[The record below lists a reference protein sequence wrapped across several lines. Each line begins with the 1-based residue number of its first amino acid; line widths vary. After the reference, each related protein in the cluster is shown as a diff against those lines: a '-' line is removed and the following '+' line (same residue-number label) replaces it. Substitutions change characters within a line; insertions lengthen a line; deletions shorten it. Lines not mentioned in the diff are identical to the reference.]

1 MKSLWL
7 NALLFQ
13 ATWFACV
20 LGAAMGQSWLGA
32 VPLAML
38 ALQVARRPRAGD
50 LRLVT
55 SALAVGLCLSWMWQ
69 RSGVL
74 AYASPGPIAGQ
85 APAWIAMLWVAFA
98 LTLNHSLGW
107 LVRRP
112 LLAVAFGL
120 IGSPASYFAAQ
131 RLGAV
136 EFLVAPQA
144 ALALIG
150 VAWAA
155 TTWALARLAL
165 RFARHSAVGTS
176 PLARTLPVIEAV
188 GEKSSASCNG
198 RSPAGCRIRS
208 SGWESAGC

>member
-1 MKSLWL
+1 M
-7 NALLFQ
+7 
-13 ATWFACV
+13 
-20 LGAAMGQSWLGA
+20 
-32 VPLAML
+32 
-38 ALQVARRPRAGD
+38 AG
-50 LRLVT
+50 
-55 SALAVGLCLSWMWQ
+55 ALAVGLCLSWMWQ

-155 TTWALARLAL
+155 TTWALARLAMQ
-165 RFARHSAVGTS
+165 FARNAAAGTTAAVEGL
-176 PLARTLPVIEAV
+176 PLLDAV
-188 GEKSSASCNG
+188 ED
-198 RSPAGCRIRS
+198 RS
-208 SGWESAGC
+208 

>member
-98 LTLNHSLGW
+98 LTFNHSLRW

-112 LLAVAFGL
+112 LLALVFGL

-136 EFLVAPQA
+136 EFLVAPGT
-144 ALALIG
+144 ALVLIG

-155 TTWALARLAL
+155 ATWALARLAL
-165 RFARHSAVGTS
+165 LFARSSA
-176 PLARTLPVIEAV
+176 ART
-188 GEKSSASCNG
+188 SAAADG
-198 RSPAGCRIRS
+198 LTVLDALEDRS
-208 SGWESAGC
+208 